1 MPRPSGGYAA
11 GFVTPVPSANAAAG
25 IWTPRDLYASRA
37 AGTWPVV
44 GTATPAFS
52 TVGYT
57 RLWGL
62 TTKSSGLV
70 TGTAAVDTGYYN
82 VKWWDNTIS
91 NYSSGNTFSKA
102 AAGGYRAFEI
112 YPVVNRAVDSSGLS
126 HAGAIIG
133 SVTSSTAQS
142 NFPGG
147 SSLFFGGGGSYISI
161 PSHTSFGMGT
171 GDFTI
176 EMFVRPTG
184 STSVGGL
191 INLGTYNDGLLWRQ
205 GTNPDTL
212 YLNGTYANWNSFTN
226 APLNTW
232 THIALVR
239 SGSTVKVYANGVA
252 VLTTSSAANLGASKA
267 VIIGAGAHS
276 LGENFIGY
284 IDDLRVVKGSA
295 VYTANFSPPAS
306 ALTAIS
312 GTSLLL
318 SGGTA
323 LVPSGQFDG
332 FDVSSN
338 EITKLRG
345 ESLTIDR
352 GAGSNQS
359 VQAYVGYPY
368 YAWQWVQQWFPGPPE
383 FASLKNNNLV
393 AADLDQFYTDL
404 GACDDGVLSVQGNP
418 GISADTP
425 SIATAKGYTV
435 FGSVPP
441 ATTLLL
447 NGNGD
452 NNGTI
457 ITDSSVTAQT
467 IRRLNI
473 GSTGPFTSTTAFMR
487 GGASVIFNG
496 NNWLDNTASG
506 NSANILGTE
515 NFTVE
520 MWVYLA
526 TRGLYTPIFEL
537 DLYTTGIL
545 WRVGSS
551 SDNLWIKNDEYN
563 WSPATHVPL
572 ATWTHVALVR
582 ENDNVRVY
590 AGGVQR
596 LSAVLPNNL
605 VIGTQ
610 GRILIGA
617 STHDGY
623 ANRMTANSYL
633 DDIRLTRGLA
643 LYTGTFTPPPAQLT
657 AL

>member
-25 IWTPRDLYASRA
+25 IWTPRDLYANRV
-37 AGTWPVV
+37 AGTWPVI
-44 GTATPAFS
+44 GTDTPAFS

-70 TGTAAVDTGYYN
+70 TGTAATDTGLYN

-91 NYSSGNTFSKA
+91 NYSSGDTFSKA

-112 YPVVNRAVDSSGLS
+112 YPAAYRAVDSSVLS

-142 NFPGG
+142 KFPGG
-147 SSLFFGGGGSYISI
+147 SSLYFVSGGYISI
-161 PSHTSFGMGT
+161 PSHASFGMGT

-184 STSVGGL
+184 STAVGGL

-212 YLNGTYANWNSFTN
+212 YLNGTYVNWNSFTN
-226 APLNTW
+226 APLNEW

-239 SGSTVKVYANGVA
+239 SGSTVKVYANGIA
-252 VLTTSSAANLGASKA
+252 VLTTSSSANLGSSKA
-267 VIIGAGAHS
+267 VIIGTGAHA

-318 SGGTA
+318 SGGRI
-323 LVPSGQFDG
+323 LVPAGQFDG

-338 EITKLRG
+338 NITKLRG
-345 ESLTIDR
+345 ESLVIDR
-352 GAGSNQS
+352 APGINSWVYNSNNYTSKPQ
-359 VQAYVGYPY
+359 Y
-368 YAWQWVQQWFPGPPE
+368 FPGPPE
-383 FASLKNNNLV
+383 FASLKNNDLA
-393 AADLDQFYTDL
+393 AADLNQFYTDL
-404 GACDDGVLSVQGNP
+404 GASNAGRLSVQGNP
-418 GISADTP
+418 GIAADTP

-447 NGNGD
+447 NGEGA
-452 NNGTI
+452 NNGTT

-467 IRRLNI
+467 IRRLFAS
-473 GSTGPFTSTTAFMR
+473 GAGPVTSTTQFKY
-487 GGASVIFNG
+487 GSASILFSG
-496 NNWLDNTASG
+496 NNWLDNTATG
-506 NSANILGTE
+506 NAASALNTE
-515 NFTVE
+515 NFTIE
-520 MWVYLA
+520 MWVFLA
-526 TRGLYTPIFEL
+526 TRGTATPIFDL
-537 DLYTTGIL
+537 DSGLL

-551 SDNLWIKNDEYN
+551 ASNLFIGNAGYD
-563 WSPATHVPL
+563 WSPSTHVL
-572 ATWTHVALVR
+572 LTTWTHVALVR
-582 ENDNVRVY
+582 ENDNIRVY

-596 LSAVLPNNL
+596 LSITLAANT
-605 VIGTQ
+605 VIGPN
-610 GRILIGA
+610 GVIKIGVQ
-617 STHDGY
+617 
-623 ANRMTANSYL
+623 ANAANHRMTANSYL

-643 LYTGTFTPPPAQLT
+643 LYTGTFTPPTAQLT